1 MRSDGTEVLPC
12 RAPQPLVECFIE
24 GRRWH
29 GYQDNLPWDEMLAEE
44 KRINVL
50 LRESD
55 DGMLCAAHDGGTY
68 LEFVYLTDYKVYTY
82 SGSMGRENWPRR
94 QTKTCCCTAAGVDGY
109 VPVQTGVTEDEGDD
123 HVSIISDG
131 QYIYRRRNGSAA
143 KHLPLHSCRLL
154 F

>member
-1 MRSDGTEVLPC
+1 
-12 RAPQPLVECFIE
+12 
-24 GRRWH
+24 
-29 GYQDNLPWDEMLAEE
+29 MLAEE

-82 SGSMGRENWPRR
+82 SGSMGPGEL
-94 QTKTCCCTAAGVDGY
+94 AAPTDEDMLLYSGRVDGY